1 MRCRV
6 STSSAESGRRT
17 RRSVSSMGLLLAGT
31 LRLIDCLRSAVGVL
45 LGEKGTK
52 KGPALLWPGPPCPYF
67 VPERL
72 RDRLPVGV
80 VHLVHP
86 GVGGD
91 VVARA
96 AVGVHRRKPYAK
108 LTAFG
113 VRREE
118 QDLLPIRRPDGVARS
133 TLAAVVADVG
143 QVLAVRVDRV
153 NLAEAPLVG
162 VGLEHELLAVGREV
176 GVAGTNVPGR
186 QPL

>member
-1 MRCRV
+1 MGCRE

-17 RRSVSSMGLLLAGT
+17 RRSVSSMGVLPAGT

-80 VHLVHP
+80 VHLVLP

-91 VVARA
+91 VVGRS
-96 AVGVHRRKPYAK
+96 
-108 LTAFG
+108 
-113 VRREE
+113 
-118 QDLLPIRRPDGVARS
+118 LPSGFIVAS
-133 TLAAVVADVG
+133 
-143 QVLAVRVDRV
+143 
-153 NLAEAPLVG
+153 P
-162 VGLEHELLAVGREV
+162 
-176 GVAGTNVPGR
+176 
-186 QPL
+186 